1 MFLFSRRCLR
11 HTLECDRLD
20 LCGALRPAS
29 SRNPIPV
36 DSRRFPS
43 TRHWGGSARRGR
55 ASGAAC
61 ERGRVREETNRQEST
76 GIDRSRVCP
85 CGAKRT
91 RATAQGRERVDSG
104 AARREGPRTN
114 GKSKCSETR
123 PMGAGRKCAE
133 ESAAFEGK
141 ARSAAKP
148 AARTRTNRIG
158 RALRV
163 AMPPAERFNTF
174 KSHPRCVQ
182 PFSAEC
188 STGAFMVKCPRS
200 QRTD

>member
-1 MFLFSRRCLR
+1 MSSFVGCGFLPR
-11 HTLECDRLD
+11 D
-20 LCGALRPAS
+20 
-29 SRNPIPV
+29 PIPV

-114 GKSKCSETR
+114 GKSKCGETR
-123 PMGAGRKCAE
+123 PMGAGRRQI
-133 ESAAFEGK
+133 ESVTLCVWQCHL
-141 ARSAAKP
+141 RNISTLSN
-148 AARTRTNRIG
+148 RTQ
-158 RALRV
+158 LRRQGV
-163 AMPPAERFNTF
+163 DYLADDG
-174 KSHPRCVQ
+174 VY
-182 PFSAEC
+182 
-188 STGAFMVKCPRS
+188 CPRRLQGGVFHTRAGRPKPPRKATVNHFLKS
-200 QRTD
+200 